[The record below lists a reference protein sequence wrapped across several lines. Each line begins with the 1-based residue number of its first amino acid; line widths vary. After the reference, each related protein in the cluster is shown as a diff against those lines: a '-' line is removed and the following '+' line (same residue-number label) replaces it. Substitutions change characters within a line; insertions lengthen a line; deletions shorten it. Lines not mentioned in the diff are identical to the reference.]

1 MQQSVKRAE
10 TGGRRVV
17 QVRLNPFL
25 KRVRWDRLRALYRE
39 LRPFTKPVQRE
50 MLLALLCSVG
60 TVITVVARPWPIK
73 MIFDYAL
80 LPAGRVKWVF
90 PFALLKGYG
99 AMGMVTISCILLLAI
114 TLLWAFFIYWQR
126 FLIAVAGQRVT
137 FRIRRKMFAHLQ
149 RLSLSFHKKRQVGDL
164 LLRATGDANMMRDM
178 LVDTIVMISKEML
191 VLAVMVA
198 IMAYMDWQLTMVSLA
213 ILPVLGLGM
222 FRMSARLRSAVR
234 KHRSK
239 EGRMAMLI
247 GSMLQGIAVIQV
259 FGREEYED
267 ERFGSYN
274 RQDLRQGLRTV
285 RLEANLE
292 RIAELVIA
300 IGTAGVLWF
309 GVKRVLA
316 GILTP
321 GDLIVFTHYLRGMY
335 KPLRR
340 ISWVTVRLSKATV
353 AAERVFAVLHADE
366 KIKLRKDARPA
377 PRFKGRVTFKHVT
390 FSYRRGEPVL
400 RDVSFTV
407 LPGQTVAVVGA
418 NGAGKSTLCGLL
430 PRLYDPDEGAVTIDG
445 EKINRFTLESLREQI
460 AVVLQQPLLF
470 AGTIGEN
477 IAYGKPDATAEEIA
491 EAARLAGV
499 DELVARLPE
508 GYDTIVGERGETLS
522 GGERQKIA
530 IARAM
535 IKDPAILILDEPTA
549 ALDAT
554 SEAQINRTLD
564 RVTKDKTT
572 FRVGHRLAE
581 LERSDL
587 ILVVEGGRITQRGTH
602 EQLVAQ
608 QGWYRTVYEL
618 QGGSVPPLPAGAGAS
633 VDEAEDVVV
642 EQASGEAEGRS

>member
-1 MQQSVKRAE
+1 MKKRAKPAE
-10 TGGRRVV
+10 AGGRPTVE
-17 QVRLNPFL
+17 VRLNPFL
-25 KRVRWDRLRALYRE
+25 RRIRWDRLRNLYRE

-50 MLLALLCSVG
+50 MLLALLCSIG

-90 PFALLKGYG
+90 PFALMKGYG
-99 AMGMVTISCILLLAI
+99 AMGMVTISCALLLAI

-191 VLAVMVA
+191 VLAVMVG
-198 IMAYMDWQLTMVSLA
+198 IMAYMDLQLTLVSLA
-213 ILPVLGLGM
+213 ILPLLGLAM
-222 FRMSARLRSAVR
+222 FQLSARLRSAVR

-259 FGREEYED
+259 FGREQYED

-274 RQDLRQGLRTV
+274 RQDLRQGLKTV

-292 RIAELVIA
+292 RMAELVIA
-300 IGTAGVLWF
+300 IGTAGVLWL

-353 AAERVFAVLHADE
+353 AAERVFAVLHADD
-366 KIKLRKDARPA
+366 KIKVRKDARPA
-377 PRFKGRVTFKHVT
+377 PKFKGRVTFKHVT
-390 FSYRRGEPVL
+390 FSYRKGEPVL
-400 RDVSFTV
+400 KDVSFTV
-407 LPGQTVAVVGA
+407 LPGQTVAIVGA

-430 PRLYDPDEGAVTIDG
+430 PRLYDPDEGSVTIDG
-445 EKINRFTLESLREQI
+445 EKINRFTLDSLREQI

-477 IAYGKPDATAEEIA
+477 IAYGKPEASQEEIQ

-499 DELVARLPE
+499 DELVARLPD
-508 GYDTIVGERGETLS
+508 GYDTVVGERGETLS

-535 IKDPAILILDEPTA
+535 IKKPAILILDEPTA

-554 SEAQINRTLD
+554 SEAQINRTLE
-564 RVTKDKTT
+564 RVAKDTTT
-572 FRVGHRLAE
+572 FRVGHRLSE
-581 LERSDL
+581 LQGADL
-587 ILVVEGGRITQRGTH
+587 IVVIEGGRITQKGTH
-602 EQLVAQ
+602 EELVAVP
-608 QGWYRTVYEL
+608 GWYRTVYEL
-618 QGGSVPPLPAGAGAS
+618 QGGVVPALEAPASAQPSSSDVAMPRAAGEE
-633 VDEAEDVVV
+633 V
-642 EQASGEAEGRS
+642 EGRS